1 MRVLRFLRF
10 FGILK
15 KQRKSVKVLTFQK
28 LFPVSR
34 QKTEDIVIF
43 KGVRSSLQSHLLWVN
58 VYSVHHRA
66 YSLAHLQWSIRWR
79 LRLCMYKIIYLS
91 NKNLAET
98 SSGQTTRSPK
108 YVVSADIVH
117 TFGGKEQPQLYKDIH
132 TQWKFV
138 ETWWI
143 YFLDTMTGA
152 QYA

>member
-1 MRVLRFLRF
+1 MAVCRLISFFVVTHKRMRVLRFLRF

-98 SSGQTTRSPK
+98 SSGQTTVPQSMLLVRTLFISSVEK
-108 YVVSADIVH
+108 YSLSCI
-117 TFGGKEQPQLYKDIH
+117 K
-132 TQWKFV
+132 
-138 ETWWI
+138 I
-143 YFLDTMTGA
+143 YILSGSL
-152 QYA
+152 